1 MARRDRITVIV
12 NGRTAH
18 VTRGISG
25 SYFEVTVEDEEGRM
39 VRDPERYTARD
50 RSVNAAYRAAV
61 RALQSLWGGRDDA
74 ELVQEVTVEVV
85 EGEQL

>member
-25 SYFEVTVEDEEGRM
+25 SYFEVTVEDEEGRSM
-39 VRDPERYTARD
+39 RPTERFTGRD
-50 RSVNAAYRAAV
+50 RSINAAYRAAV

-74 ELVQEVTVEVV
+74 ELMEQVTVEVV

>member
-18 VTRGISG
+18 VTRGIAG
-25 SYFEVTVEDEEGRM
+25 SYFEVTVEDEGGRM
-39 VRDPERYTARD
+39 VRPTERFTSRD
-50 RSVNAAYRAAV
+50 RSVNAAYRAGV

-74 ELVQEVTVEVV
+74 ELLEQVTVEIVK
-85 EGEQL
+85 GEQL